1 MTDTE
6 DLHARLIAA
15 EARAIV
21 YELALK
27 DVHDLLVRQKPHSAE
42 DRAREALRKGH
53 SHAFSD
59 PRKDVPNAHHA

>member
-15 EARAIV
+15 EARAIA

-27 DVHDLLVRQKPHSAE
+27 DIHDLLVRQKPLSAE
-42 DRAREALRKGH
+42 DVAREALRKGR
-53 SHAFSD
+53 SHTFSD
-59 PRKDVPNAHHA
+59 TRKDVPNAHHA

>member
-27 DVHDLLVRQKPHSAE
+27 DVHDLLVRQKPRSAE

-59 PRKDVPNAHHA
+59 TRKDVPNAHHA